1 MSLLVELPLRS
12 YAFPELATLNVTDIY
27 DFKIACGMAWI
38 SQLAYETANRA
49 KVAEVLGNWALAKV
63 TLFKSP
69 VSGPL
74 PLVDSRG
81 LVARGWGGTIVAFA
95 GTDPLVPANWL
106 TNFQTL
112 PSPDDIH
119 TGFEDAVKSVW
130 PEVRSAVL
138 EQKWAHQPLLLTGHS
153 LGGALAVVAAKL
165 LRQDGS
171 ANVSGVYTFGMPRC
185 GGQRF
190 ADHYDRNLGPRTYR
204 FVHGDDIVPTVP
216 PMNLG
221 FRHVG
226 CLLRCDHGK
235 AFDPNSKPVAG
246 PDDQPS
252 FAGTA
257 LRGIRDVLQAVRT
270 AAVPAATQPGLL
282 GEAYRFL
289 PPGIGDHLP
298 SRYLSALG
306 YTL

>member
-1 MSLLVELPLRS
+1 MSLFVELPLRS
-12 YAFPELATLNVTDIY
+12 YACAQLATLNAADVY
-27 DFKIACGMAWI
+27 DFEIARGMAWI
-38 SQLAYETANRA
+38 SQLAYETADRA
-49 KVAEVLGNWALAKV
+49 KVAEVLANWALAEV
-63 TLFKSP
+63 TLLKSP

-74 PLVDSRG
+74 RLVDSRG

-95 GTDPLVPANWL
+95 GTDPVVPANWL
-106 TNFQTL
+106 TNFRSL

-119 TGFEDAVKSVW
+119 SGFEDAVKSVW

-138 EQKWAHQPLLLTGHS
+138 EQKWGHQPLFLTGHS

-165 LRQDGS
+165 LREDGS
-171 ANVSGVYTFGMPRC
+171 ANVGGVYTFGMPRC

-190 ADHYDRNLGPRTYR
+190 ADQYDRDLGPRTYR

-226 CLLRCDHGK
+226 CLLRCAHGK

-246 PDDQPS
+246 PDDGAS
-252 FAGTA
+252 FAGTV
-257 LRGIRDVLQAVRT
+257 LQGIRDAFQTLRT

-289 PPGIGDHLP
+289 PPGIGDHVP

-306 YTL
+306 YKL